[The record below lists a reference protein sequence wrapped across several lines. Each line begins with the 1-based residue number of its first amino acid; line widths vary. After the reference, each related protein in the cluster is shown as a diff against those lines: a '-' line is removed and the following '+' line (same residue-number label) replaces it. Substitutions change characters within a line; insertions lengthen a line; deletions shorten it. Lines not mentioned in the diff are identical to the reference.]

1 MAKVTGILSVERS
14 KRLSIS
20 SDKRARSEQKYNEGG
35 EVKRGEERRGEERR
49 GEERSGAELLSSSS
63 SLVFLV
69 LPLFSTPF
77 FVHLKWSAY

>member
-20 SDKRARSEQKYNEGG
+20 SDKRARNEQKYNEGG
-35 EVKRGEERRGEERR
+35 EVKRGEERR

-63 SLVFLV
+63 SLIFLFF

>member
-35 EVKRGEERRGEERR
+35 EVKRGEERRGEER
-49 GEERSGAELLSSSS
+49 SFFPLPPPSFFLSSTFFHAFLR
-63 SLVFLV
+63 SLEVERL
-69 LPLFSTPF
+69 
-77 FVHLKWSAY
+77 LKAKEH